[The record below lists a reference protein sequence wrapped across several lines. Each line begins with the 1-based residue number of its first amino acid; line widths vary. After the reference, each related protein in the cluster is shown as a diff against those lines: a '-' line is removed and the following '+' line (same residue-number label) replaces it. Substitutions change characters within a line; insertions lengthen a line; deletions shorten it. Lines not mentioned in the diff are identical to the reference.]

1 MNRSIPTSLRLLE
14 ARHAYGARGGLVLDL
29 ALHAAEDEGR
39 TYDPTESRIRKARE
53 EDGRVFFT
61 GELPQALE
69 VILGFSALALLAVY
83 YFNTMK
89 ELVAH
94 YLENRAGWTLADG
107 NFMPLFTEGTVVF
120 LKLFLPV
127 AGVAVVA
134 VIASTMLQTQFHFSL
149 KRLAPDLARVLPSP
163 ENFINKTIF
172 SRFQWWNTVKMMIK
186 VILVL
191 AAGSLFLFF
200 RSDEM
205 VLLIH
210 ADPVASLVK
219 TSWMTYELIA
229 VLSVILLGVAI
240 PDWFMQKNQFMEQL
254 KMSFQEMKQEVREYE
269 GDPQIKQRQQ
279 QRARDLAMRNLV
291 ETVREAD
298 VVVRNPTHFA
308 VALKFEMGMQQAP
321 KVTAKGEDAM
331 ALQIIRIAETAEPP
345 VPVHENRILARTLY
359 QKAEVGDQVPADLI
373 LAVVQIYRNLDRF
386 KQFAGQQAG
395 NA

>member
-1 MNRSIPTSLRLLE
+1 MSLPTALQILRERHQAAARSR
-14 ARHAYGARGGLVLDL
+14 VFLDL

-69 VILGFSALALLAVY
+69 VILGFSALAMLAAY
-83 YFNTMK
+83 YFNTLK

-94 YLENRAGWTLADG
+94 YLENRAGWTLVDG
-107 NFMPLFTEGTVVF
+107 NFMAMFTEGTVIF
-120 LKLFLPV
+120 MKLFLPV

-134 VIASTMLQTQFHFSL
+134 VIASTMLQTQFHFST
-149 KRLAPDLARVLPSP
+149 KRLAPDLAKILPSP

-172 SRFQWWNTVKMMIK
+172 SRFQWWNTAKMMIK

-191 AAGSLFLFF
+191 AAGSLYLFF
-200 RSDEM
+200 RHDEM

-210 ADPVASLVK
+210 ADPVASFVK

-291 ETVREAD
+291 ETVKDAD

-308 VALKFEMGMQQAP
+308 VALKYEVGTQSAP

-331 ALQIIRIAETAEPP
+331 ALQIIRIAEANE

-359 QKAEVGDQVPADLI
+359 AQAEIGDEVPTDLI
-373 LAVVQIYRNLDRF
+373 RAVVEIYQNLERF
-386 KQFAGQQAG
+386 KQQFGRRTAAT
-395 NA
+395 A